1 MQFAQTNKKSGH
13 LLIDWYLEEGGG
25 GCYHEK
31 GKKWRPTLLSSQKRH
46 KNAAPDQ
53 MCLRN

>member
-25 GCYHEK
+25 LLPRK
-31 GKKWRPTLLSSQKRH
+31 RKKVATDIAVVTKTSQK
-46 KNAAPDQ
+46 
-53 MCLRN
+53 CST